1 MSKLRVDKIAAP
13 IVQDEF
19 TGSVYFDGTGDYLS
33 VADSSDFTFGTED
46 FTIEFWRY
54 RSSVSDTESYVT
66 KYNNTN
72 AQQSFWFGALS
83 NGREDFAWYSGSNGY
98 SIVSANNVAQVDEWG
113 HLAAVRLNGVITL
126 YLNGVSIGSDSSS
139 DAAASFNDDSNPLII
154 GGDNYSG
161 STYDYHGYISNLRVC
176 KGHAVYQGN
185 FTPPTRQLVVHKA
198 APKGVVF
205 SAADNVTTL
214 LACQSATDATI
225 DASGRH
231 TITAN
236 GDVHA
241 QSANPGLLRGTNI
254 STTITENTGAV
265 FFDGTG
271 DYLDIKENGNDF
283 DFPEETTI
291 ESWIYFETIP
301 TNSWVDFLGT
311 SNNSAYLGSGKS
323 GWIAAYYTLTVTG
336 LQFRL
341 SYQSNSAWIF
351 ELGWNFT
358 ATAGQWYHVV
368 YTRESGTIY
377 CYVNGVKLARS
388 TTSGTGSQ
396 SDAITSSEGILR
408 VGGGAGSTAKLLTG
422 YISNVRICKGHAV
435 YKSANGNFAVPT
447 RELEVHQGPEDDRTT
462 LLCCHDGENIF
473 ADKSGR
479 HIIAA
484 YGDRLSSPTPT
495 ATDSP
500 IGITTHNPGLTRN
513 VDPTAGPTFQGGAG
527 YTSQNWLTLPKGT
540 TAERMPNFA
549 TNAVTSGGT
558 RAIYHSGESPDTTTY
573 DTIEFLNIATLGN
586 IADFGN
592 LNNQKLNQ
600 VACSS
605 DTRGLFATGYTPS
618 PAGGN
623 NFIDYVTIMSAG
635 NAKDFGDLSFVTYV
649 PDACSNQI
657 RGIYAGGAAAPNYSG
672 QTNIDYV
679 NISTLGNGKDFGDLT
694 LARHS
699 LSGLA
704 SPTRGVFAGGNASP
718 TSNLNNIDYITIAS
732 TGNAQDFGDLPVGR
746 AGCAGASSSIR
757 GLFGGGYT
765 ATPAVRNIIDF
776 ITISSMGNALD
787 FGDLTAVRRF
797 GGATSSTTRGVF
809 VAGFDPSATNVIDYV
824 SIQTTGNAVDFGDT
838 INETQS
844 SACSNG
850 HGGLG

>member
-13 IVQDEF
+13 IVEDEF

-265 FFDGTG
+265 YFDGTDDSLNIAANVDFAYGTG
-271 DYLDIKENGNDF
+271 DFTWEFWFKAEAGFVGGDGGYLIDHAPADSDGNDGSVWVGSNTLYYHSAPLGGVTNLSF
-283 DFPEETTI
+283 GSVSNET
-291 ESWIYFETIP
+291 
-301 TNSWVDFLGT
+301 
-311 SNNSAYLGSGKS
+311 
-323 GWIAAYYTLTVTG
+323 
-336 LQFRL
+336 
-341 SYQSNSAWIF
+341 
-351 ELGWNFT
+351 
-358 ATAGQWYHVV
+358 WYHVAV
-368 YTRESGTIY
+368 ARDSGTTRLFLNGDL
-377 CYVNGVKLARS
+377 VNSAS
-388 TTSGTGSQ
+388 DSANYTTNNTRFRIGDYIGSGF
-396 SDAITSSEGILR
+396 AF
-408 VGGGAGSTAKLLTG
+408 KG
-422 YISNVRICKGHAV
+422 YISNLRICKGHPV
-435 YKSANGNFAVPT
+435 YTEKFAPPT

-462 LLCCHDGENIF
+462 LLCCYDGENIF

-479 HIIAA
+479 HIIFSI
-484 YGDRLSSPTPT
+484 GDRTSSPTPT